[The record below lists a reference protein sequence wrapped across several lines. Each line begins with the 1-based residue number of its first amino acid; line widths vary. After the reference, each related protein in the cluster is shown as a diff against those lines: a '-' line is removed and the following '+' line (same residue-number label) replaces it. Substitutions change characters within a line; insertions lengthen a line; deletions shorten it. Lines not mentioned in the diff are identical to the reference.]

1 MQSRVRIVE
10 RMSYSCA
17 RCRRLL
23 NERSVPKMVGEMSEM
38 KLPEA
43 LANIKQ
49 KYLQCRQKANVFL
62 QCNERDSFVV
72 RCTRLF
78 DRTVELATKYCEL

>member
-1 MQSRVRIVE
+1 
-10 RMSYSCA
+10 
-17 RCRRLL
+17 
-23 NERSVPKMVGEMSEM
+23 M

-49 KYLQCRQKANVFL
+49 KYFQRRQKANVFL
-62 QCNERDSFVV
+62 QCNGRGSFAV

-78 DRTVELATKYCEL
+78 DRGVELAPINCEL

>member
-1 MQSRVRIVE
+1 
-10 RMSYSCA
+10 
-17 RCRRLL
+17 
-23 NERSVPKMVGEMSEM
+23 MVGEMTKM

-43 LANIKQ
+43 RVNIKQ

-62 QCNERDSFVV
+62 QCNERDSFAV

-78 DRTVELATKYCEL
+78 DRGVEEQR